1 MRVNDRLDNDVVDSL
16 GRQFS
21 ALINKDHREISHGEV
36 LRTRYRADQCRGR
49 DQFAV
54 PRCRAASIE
63 FAKEE
68 FGNMIEWTMKGSPPM
83 TGGNTPHIH

>member
-1 MRVNDRLDNDVVDSL
+1 MQVNDRLDNDVVDSL

-36 LRTRYRADQCRGR
+36 LRT
-49 DQFAV
+49 AV
-54 PRCRAASIE
+54 ALINATIESIHCPGCRAASIE

-68 FGNMIEWTMKGSPPM
+68 FDNMIEWTRKGSPP
-83 TGGNTPHIH
+83 TTDGNTLHIH